1 MKVDV
6 LAITA
11 HPDDVE
17 LSCSGTLLRCIDQ
30 GKSVALVDL
39 TQGELG
45 TRGNA
50 PLRLQ
55 EAAEAAR
62 LMGAVA
68 RENLAM
74 PDCYFERNEEN
85 LKKIAQA
92 IRKYQPEIV
101 IANALEDRHPDHARG
116 AKLTSDACFAA
127 GLIKIETYD
136 DVGNLQ
142 DRWRPKAL
150 YHCIQDRH
158 LKPDFVVDIS
168 PYIEKK
174 MELIMAFRSQFYDPD
189 SAEMASPIS
198 SKEFLDFLRGRARD
212 FGRPIGVEFAE
223 GFNVARIPGV
233 NDLFDLI

>member
-1 MKVDV
+1 MKVDI

-50 PLRLQ
+50 PLRLK

-68 RENLAM
+68 RENLGMA
-74 PDCYFERNEEN
+74 DLYFERSEEN
-85 LKKIAQA
+85 LKKIAHA
-92 IRKYQPEIV
+92 IRKYQPEII
-101 IANALEDRHPDHARG
+101 IANALEDRHPDHGRG
-116 AKLTSDACFAA
+116 AKLISDACFAS
-127 GLIKIETYD
+127 GLVKVETYD
-136 DVGNLQ
+136 DEGNLQ

-158 LKPDFVVDIS
+158 IRPDFVVDIT

-174 MELIMAFRSQFYDPD
+174 TEVIMAFRSQFYNPD
-189 SAEMASPIS
+189 SDEMASPIS
-198 SKEFLDFLRGRARD
+198 SKEFMEFLRGRARD

-223 GFNVARIPGV
+223 GFNVTRIPGV
-233 NDLFDLI
+233 KDLFDLV